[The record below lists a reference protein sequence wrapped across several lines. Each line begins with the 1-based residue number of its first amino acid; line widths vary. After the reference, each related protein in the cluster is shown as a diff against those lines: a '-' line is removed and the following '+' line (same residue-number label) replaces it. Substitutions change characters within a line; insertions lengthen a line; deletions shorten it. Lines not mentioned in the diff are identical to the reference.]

1 MGRLYD
7 GPKVDIWSLGVVLYV
22 LVCGCLPFD
31 SHVYSVLRSLIINGS
46 YRVPFFLSE
55 DCKSLI
61 KGMLT
66 VDVDTRFTMNDIID
80 HKWLKFDNESTM
92 AVNRNAPEFLLF
104 NSMAASENGN
114 GSNEQANETQVYK
127 EFRNLIDKIENM

>member
-1 MGRLYD
+1 
-7 GPKVDIWSLGVVLYV
+7 
-22 LVCGCLPFD
+22 
-31 SHVYSVLRSLIINGS
+31 VLRSLIINGS